1 MYMNHHII
9 EFVIGIISG
18 LILGV
23 TGVSS
28 TGLIIL
34 AIDALGIYDYKSIV
48 GTILFI
54 SLFPISIGAAWE
66 FNQAKKM
73 DLNMGYVLLFA
84 IILGGLLGSKLV
96 FHKDIRLSNKSMKLL
111 TAGVGFVTGLLFLIS
126 ACYEDN

>member
-1 MYMNHHII
+1 MNHHII

-34 AIDALGIYDYKSIV
+34 AIDALGIYDYKNIV

-66 FNQAKKM
+66 FNEAKKM

-96 FHKDIRLSNKSMKLL
+96 FHKDIRLSNKTMKLL
-111 TAGVGFVTGLLFLIS
+111 TACVGFITGLLFLIS
-126 ACYEDN
+126 AYYENT

>member
-1 MYMNHHII
+1 MNHHII
-9 EFVIGIISG
+9 EFIIGIISG

>member
-1 MYMNHHII
+1 MNHHII

>member
-1 MYMNHHII
+1 MNHHLI
-9 EFVIGIISG
+9 EFIIGIISG
-18 LILGV
+18 LLLGI

-66 FNQAKKM
+66 FNKSKKM
-73 DLNMGYVLLFA
+73 AINMGYILLTS
-84 IILGGLLGSKLV
+84 IILGGFLGSKLV
-96 FHKDIRLSNKSMKLL
+96 FHKDIRLSNKTMKLL
-111 TAGVGFVTGLLFLIS
+111 TSGVGFLTGVLFLIS
-126 ACYEDN
+126 GYYEEN

>member
-1 MYMNHHII
+1 MNHHII
-9 EFVIGIISG
+9 EFIIGIISG
-18 LILGV
+18 ILLGV

-66 FNQAKKM
+66 FNQANKM
-73 DLNMGYVLLFA
+73 DINMGYVLLLA
-84 IILGGLLGSKLV
+84 IILGGFFGSKMV
-96 FHKDIRLSNKSMKLL
+96 FHKDIKLTNKSMKLL
-111 TAGVGFVTGLLFLIS
+111 TSGVGFFTGLLFLIS
-126 ACYEDN
+126 AYYEDN